1 VAPPDG
7 EDDALVDR
15 ILAGDQAA
23 LRALIEREHA
33 TLLRFARA
41 ITKESDLAEEAVQDA
56 WVRIYRGLARFEKR
70 SSLRTWM
77 ARIVMNRAK
86 TLAVRAARW
95 TPLDQEAEAH
105 DDAIDPA
112 SFGKLGFWERERW
125 PASWDAETPERL
137 LDRSRLCAAI
147 QARIGDLPD
156 GQRAVLTLRDLEG
169 WSSEEVC
176 NALEISESN
185 QRVLLHRAR
194 ARVRAALEK
203 ALGPTVTEG
212 SFE

>member
-1 VAPPDG
+1 MGLPDG
-7 EDDALVDR
+7 EDDVLVER

-23 LRALIEREHA
+23 LRALVVREHA

-41 ITKESDLAEEAVQDA
+41 ITRESDLAEEAVQDA
-56 WVRIYRGLARFEKR
+56 WVRIHRGLARFEKR

-77 ARIVMNRAK
+77 ARIVVNRAK
-86 TLAVRAARW
+86 TLVVRAARW
-95 TPLDQEAEAH
+95 APLDQEAETRE
-105 DDAIDPA
+105 DAIDPA
-112 SFGKLGFWERERW
+112 CFGKLGFWIPDRAPARW
-125 PASWDAETPERL
+125 HAETPERL
-137 LDRSRLCAAI
+137 LDRQQIRAAI
-147 QARIGDLPD
+147 EAHIEELPA

-194 ARVRAALEK
+194 ARIRAVLEETL
-203 ALGPTVTEG
+203 AEG
-212 SFE
+212 GVE